1 MWSDTRRTYPL
12 TMSSEQL
19 AKPQEAPAQPPAPDA
34 APAPVPAPQQ
44 ESAPANGSEELNPDG
59 TPLSDKQRRKRAEKA
74 EKERV
79 KAEKAQR
86 LAAEQASRQA
96 AEVDFSAD
104 SYGTLPMNQ
113 SQERTGTKFASI
125 ADIHPDRDGQEIV
138 MHARLQTSRAPSA
151 KLVFLT
157 FRQNVHCVQA
167 TLAQTPEKVSR
178 QMTKWA
184 ASVTPE
190 SLVRVEGT
198 ISRVPKPIES
208 ASVTVKD
215 AEVKIN
221 KMHILVPVTYDAQ
234 LPFYVDDATRSD
246 AEIEASQNTPR
257 PMPIIALDTRLDNR
271 VLDLRTPTNQAIFR
285 LTHGVCRLFREFLED
300 NAFIEIHTPKLQ
312 GAATESGA
320 SVFKVG
326 YFKGDAFLAQS
337 PQLAKQMA
345 IAADFGR
352 VYEIGPVFRAED
364 SNTNRHMTEF
374 TGLDLEMAFEE
385 HYHEVTDLLSNL
397 FLFIF
402 KELPRRYA
410 NEIATVRRQFPCEE
424 FLVPAEPVNLHF
436 SEAVELL
443 RGAGYEVGDLDDLS
457 TETERAL
464 GKLVRDKYKTDFFM
478 LDKFPLDI
486 RPFYTM
492 PDAKDKRYSNSYDY
506 FMRGQEILSGA
517 QRIHDAKYLEERM
530 AHAGIPVSAMQ
541 HYVDAFRMGAP
552 PHAGGG
558 IGLERVVMFYLGLGN
573 IRRASLFP
581 RDPKRLEP

>member
-1 MWSDTRRTYPL
+1 MPVLLHPQLEQKSSSACLLTR
-12 TMSSEQL
+12 
-19 AKPQEAPAQPPAPDA
+19 
-34 APAPVPAPQQ
+34 
-44 ESAPANGSEELNPDG
+44 PDG

-74 EKERV
+74 EKERI
-79 KAEKAQR
+79 KAEKAER
-86 LAAEQASRQA
+86 IAAEQAARQA

-113 SQERTGTKFASI
+113 SHERTNTQLFAI
-125 ADIHPDRDGQEIV
+125 EDIHPDKDGQEIV
-138 MHARLQTSRAPSA
+138 LHARLQTSRAPSA

-157 FRQNVHCVQA
+157 FRQNIHCVQA
-167 TLAQTPEKVSR
+167 TLAQAPEKVSR

-190 SLVRVEGT
+190 SIVRIEGT

-215 AEVKIN
+215 AEIKIN
-221 KMHILVPVTYDAQ
+221 KMHILVPVTFDGQ

-246 AEIEASQNTPR
+246 AEIEASQNTSR
-257 PMPIIALDTRLDNR
+257 PMPMIALDTRLDNR

-285 LTHGVCRLFREFLED
+285 LTHGVCRLFREFLE
-300 NAFIEIHTPKLQ
+300 NNEFVEIHTPKLQ

-320 SVFKVG
+320 SVFKLG

-385 HYHEVTDLLSNL
+385 HYHEVTDLMSQL
-397 FLFIF
+397 FLYIF
-402 KELPRRYA
+402 KELPRRYG

-424 FLVPAEPVNLHF
+424 FLVPAQPVVLHY
-436 SEAVELL
+436 SEAIEML

-457 TETERAL
+457 TETERTL
-464 GKLVRDKYKTDFFM
+464 GKLVRDKYQTDFFM

-492 PDAKDKRYSNSYDY
+492 PDPTDQRYSNSYDY

-530 AHAGIPVSAMQ
+530 AHAGIPVSSMQ